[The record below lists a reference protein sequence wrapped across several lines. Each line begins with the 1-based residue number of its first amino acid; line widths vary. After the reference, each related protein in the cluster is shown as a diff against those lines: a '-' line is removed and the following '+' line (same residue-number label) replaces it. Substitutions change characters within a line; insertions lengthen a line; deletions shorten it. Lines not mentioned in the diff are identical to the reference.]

1 MRTILHAEAPPSGS
15 CFQNMSEPMTRSSD
29 PQRKASR
36 TSAPKPTTYVTTP
49 PGGRRR
55 YSSKPV
61 ALGALVDEYFQK
73 HPQQDRIRRG
83 KVLASWAEV
92 VGPHLAARSRGLKF
106 ERNRLIV
113 HMPDASWRYELHMNR
128 TQVVA
133 RLNEV
138 AGGPVVRELVVRE

>member
-1 MRTILHAEAPPSGS
+1 MRTILHAEASPHDSR
-15 CFQNMSEPMTRSSD
+15 FQNMSETMARSIDSK
-29 PQRKASR
+29 RETSR
-36 TSAPKPTTYVTTP
+36 TPAPKPTTYVTTP
-49 PGGRRR
+49 PGRLRRGSR
-55 YSSKPV
+55 KPV
-61 ALGALVDEYFQK
+61 ALGALMDEFFQT

-106 ERNRLIV
+106 ERDRLV
-113 HMPDASWRYELHMNR
+113 VQMPDASWRYELHMNR
-128 TQVVA
+128 IQVVA